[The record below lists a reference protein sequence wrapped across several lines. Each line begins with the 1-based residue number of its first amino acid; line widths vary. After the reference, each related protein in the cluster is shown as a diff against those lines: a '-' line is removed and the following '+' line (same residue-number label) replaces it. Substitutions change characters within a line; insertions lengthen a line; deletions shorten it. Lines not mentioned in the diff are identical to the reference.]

1 MTRSCVDIPCD
12 FLGCAATSKARA
24 RSLCRLLT
32 LNICQQSGLST
43 SKKNVMCVTAKY
55 KVDGRMENKPG
66 HARLVR
72 RGEAGAFELRESP
85 LLASAEAAT

>member
-1 MTRSCVDIPCD
+1 
-12 FLGCAATSKARA
+12 
-24 RSLCRLLT
+24 
-32 LNICQQSGLST
+32 
-43 SKKNVMCVTAKY
+43 MCVTAKY

-72 RGEAGAFELRESP
+72 RGEAGVFELRESP